1 MIAGWERGQT
11 GLMNTVRS
19 LLEGQADL
27 TGCEAALLDSVVD
40 RLTVEEETRG
50 VEISLRCGALVTVDA
65 LQMAEEKLKKSPL
78 NLGRVRFL
86 PHYAPEM
93 FQLSYVPQL
102 LLMLKRRDASL
113 NGTFRDCMTEY
124 SKGVL
129 TILLSHGGGE
139 MLLARHTDRAL
150 SELIG
155 EVFSGLSVEV
165 KFAGKLQVDENDAI
179 HLAQIQ

>member
-155 EVFSGLSVEV
+155 EISERIKRGRQRPTREFKNGEFVRKESE
-165 KFAGKLQVDENDAI
+165 K
-179 HLAQIQ
+179 

>member
-1 MIAGWERGQT
+1 MIAVWERGQT

-50 VEISLRCGALVTVDA
+50 VEISLRCGALVTVYA

-113 NGTFRDCMTEY
+113 NGTFRDCMT
-124 SKGVL
+124 
-129 TILLSHGGGE
+129 
-139 MLLARHTDRAL
+139 
-150 SELIG
+150 
-155 EVFSGLSVEV
+155 
-165 KFAGKLQVDENDAI
+165 
-179 HLAQIQ
+179 